1 MDFVLTVVILG
12 VETVKKKVLE
22 TTFNVEYNGINMID
36 VLVKKIGVIVE

>member
-36 VLVKKIGVIVE
+36 VLVKK